1 MGGLGSNLGALVGGA
16 ALGLFSAFATYF
28 FGGEYQQTIAVGLL
42 MLVLLVRPQGL
53 FGSRPIRP
61 V

>member
-1 MGGLGSNLGALVGGA
+1 MGGLGSNVGALIGGA
-16 ALGLFSAFATYF
+16 TLGLFSAFATYF

-42 MLVLLVRPQGL
+42 MLVLLTMPEGL
-53 FGSRPIRP
+53 FGARRVRP